1 MKSVYSF
8 MLGEEERH
16 MAQQKPAS
24 GPSSGA
30 GKPASGEP
38 EPAREVELLKVEV
51 TRAGQKVSAQWAIH
65 PQLKHDLSP
74 EEWKEVS
81 DLMVKVT
88 GLVGSRFAQVLADA
102 EPDKPGTA

>member
-1 MKSVYSF
+1 
-8 MLGEEERH
+8 
-16 MAQQKPAS
+16 MAQQNSAS
-24 GPSSGA
+24 GPPGGA
-30 GKPASGEP
+30 GKPTDGEP
-38 EPAREVELLKVEV
+38 REVELLKVEV
-51 TRAGQKVSAQWAIH
+51 TREGQKVSAQWAIH

-88 GLVGSRFAQVLADA
+88 GIVSNRFSQVLTEA

>member
-1 MKSVYSF
+1 
-8 MLGEEERH
+8 
-16 MAQQKPAS
+16 MAQQNPDS

-30 GKPASGEP
+30 GKPADGEP
-38 EPAREVELLKVEV
+38 REVELLKVEV
-51 TRAGQKVSAQWAIH
+51 TREGQKVSAQWAIH

-81 DLMVKVT
+81 ELMVKVT
-88 GLVGSRFAQVLADA
+88 GIVSSRFSQVLTET

>member
-1 MKSVYSF
+1 
-8 MLGEEERH
+8 
-16 MAQQKPAS
+16 MAQQNSAS

-30 GKPASGEP
+30 GKPADDEP
-38 EPAREVELLKVEV
+38 REVELLKVEV
-51 TRAGQKVSAQWAIH
+51 TREGQKVSAQWAIH
-65 PQLKHDLSP
+65 PQLKHDLSS

-88 GLVGSRFAQVLADA
+88 GIVGSRFAQVLAEA

>member
-1 MKSVYSF
+1 
-8 MLGEEERH
+8 
-16 MAQQKPAS
+16 MATQTPPP
-24 GPSSGA
+24 GTPPGDA
-30 GKPASGEP
+30 GKPAAGEP
-38 EPAREVELLKVEV
+38 AAAKDVELLKVEV
-51 TRAGQKVSAQWAIH
+51 TREGQKVNAQWAIH

-88 GLVGSRFAQVLADA
+88 GLVGNRFAQVLGEA